1 MTHRVLLKAN
11 RKLFSERTHLD
22 KAIWILGRIVLFNG
36 QHVAA
41 KQSRLLRWLFKV
53 IIWTSSHKLDHFLV
67 FNVKMKKWFVFV
79 SGKAQQ
85 QQLWERESHGGR
97 GGGNKPSFSSISS
110 LSSEALYPG
119 FDAEIKSYYFR
130 LAGVEM
136 QCMDRH
142 TTYGKKT
149 TKAQPVIRW
158 INNTFV
164 GTGTRMPRYTELF
177 LLYEH
182 K

>member
-1 MTHRVLLKAN
+1 MWKWKSDLSLSAVKHSSNSYEKEKAM
-11 RKLFSERTHLD
+11 E
-22 KAIWILGRIVLFNG
+22 
-36 QHVAA
+36 
-41 KQSRLLRWLFKV
+41 
-53 IIWTSSHKLDHFLV
+53 
-67 FNVKMKKWFVFV
+67 
-79 SGKAQQ
+79 
-85 QQLWERESHGGR
+85 

-119 FDAEIKSYYFR
+119 FDAEIKSYYFI

-177 LLYEH
+177 VLYEH

>member
-97 GGGNKPSFSSISS
+97 GGGTNRVSHPYPLSPQRLFIQALMQRLKAITSDWQVWKCNAWIDTPHMEKRQQKPNL
-110 LSSEALYPG
+110 LSGE
-119 FDAEIKSYYFR
+119 
-130 LAGVEM
+130 
-136 QCMDRH
+136 
-142 TTYGKKT
+142 
-149 TKAQPVIRW
+149 
-158 INNTFV
+158 
-164 GTGTRMPRYTELF
+164 
-177 LLYEH
+177 
-182 K
+182 